1 MTIALRYAAYS
12 DVGCLREGN
21 EDSGY
26 AGQHL
31 LAVADGMG
39 GYAGGEVASSIAI
52 STIRRLD
59 TEPHGTE
66 EMAESLQ
73 RAVEQANASLSRR
86 ILAEPQLENMGTTLT
101 AMLWSGPRVALI
113 HIGDSRAY
121 LLRGPRFEQI
131 THDHTLVQTLVDEGK
146 ITEEEVAT
154 HPQRSLILR
163 ALDGKSPVD
172 PDISISEAK
181 PGDRYLLCSDG
192 LSGVVTKKTIHET
205 LATEAD
211 PRVAAKK
218 LIELAIRGGG
228 PDNITAVIADVIET
242 ETDREGPTAE
252 PQVVGAA
259 DQRSE
264 VDEQAGDTPAR
275 RAQEL
280 RGSGG
285 DTAEMDRVEDVAAP
299 GYSGPYEEPHDDFD
313 DRPARG
319 RGRGRGPEEPEPE
332 YRTRRWW
339 PVVVAFLV
347 IVALVAGVAY
357 YFGRQY
363 VDSQFYVG
371 PSASGDT
378 VSIYQGI
385 DTDIAGFSLS
395 EEIEAS
401 DIRMDELS
409 EGDRSTVQNTIPVE
423 SLEEARGRIEDLNQN
438 LAEAAENDTDRED
451 PRDTGSEDTGTAD
464 ESAEPTEGAETE
476 AGSTDSGSATTETQE
491 SG

>member
-52 STIRRLD
+52 ASISRLD
-59 TEPHGTE
+59 AEDHPAD
-66 EMAESLQ
+66 EMAEALQ
-73 RAVEQANASLSRR
+73 RAVEQANGSLSRR
-86 ILAEPQLENMGTTLT
+86 IMEEPQLENMGTTLT

-121 LLRGPRFEQI
+121 LMRGSRFEQI

-181 PGDRYLLCSDG
+181 VGDRYMLCSDG
-192 LSGVVTKKTIHET
+192 LSGVVSKKTIHET
-205 LATEAD
+205 LATETD
-211 PRVAAKK
+211 PRAAAKK
-218 LIELAIRGGG
+218 LIDLANRGGG
-228 PDNITAVIADVIET
+228 PDNITAVVADVIET
-242 ETDREGPTAE
+242 DTDREGPTSTA
-252 PQVVGAA
+252 QVVGAA
-259 DQRSE
+259 DQRAATVE
-264 VDEQAGDTPAR
+264 PEPDTPAR

-280 RGSGG
+280 RVGG
-285 DTAEMDRVEDVAAP
+285 DTAEMDPIRDDAPEPAYAGAPYDPQYDPAYEDYEPAPAA
-299 GYSGPYEEPHDDFD
+299 
-313 DRPARG
+313 R
-319 RGRGRGPEEPEPE
+319 RGPEPETE

-339 PVVVAFLV
+339 PMVLVFVV
-347 IVALVAGVAY
+347 IVAAVAGGGY

-363 VDSQFYVG
+363 VESQYYIG
-371 PSASGDT
+371 PSSDGET
-378 VSIYQGI
+378 VSVYQGI
-385 DTDIAGFSLS
+385 DTDIAGISLS
-395 EEIEAS
+395 EEIDRT
-401 DIRMDELS
+401 DIRLDSLT
-409 EGDRSTVQNTIPVE
+409 EGDLSAVENTIPVD
-423 SLEEARGRIEDLNQN
+423 SPAAADTRIEDLRANQPG
-438 LAEAAENDTDRED
+438 DTE
-451 PRDTGSEDTGTAD
+451 
-464 ESAEPTEGAETE
+464 
-476 AGSTDSGSATTETQE
+476 E

>member
-52 STIRRLD
+52 SSIRQLD
-59 TEPHGTE
+59 TTDDPQAE
-66 EMAESLQ
+66 EMAEVLQ
-73 RAVEQANASLSRR
+73 RAVERANESLAIR
-86 ILAEPQLENMGTTLT
+86 IRQEPQLENMGTTLT
-101 AMLWSGPRVALI
+101 AMLWSGPQVALI

-163 ALDGKSPVD
+163 ALDGKTPVD
-172 PDISISEAK
+172 PDISISQAK
-181 PGDRYLLCSDG
+181 VGDRYLLCSDG
-192 LSGVVTKKTIHET
+192 LSGVVSKKTIHET
-205 LATEAD
+205 LATEND
-211 PRVAAKK
+211 PRAAAKK

-242 ETDREGPTAE
+242 DTDREGPTGA
-252 PQVVGAA
+252 PQTVGAA
-259 DQRSE
+259 DQR
-264 VDEQAGDTPAR
+264 DESTGPNESSPAR

-280 RGSGG
+280 RGNGG
-285 DTAEMDRVEDVAAP
+285 DTAEMDPVKAGVP
-299 GYSGPYEEPHDDFD
+299 GNDGGPYDEQQYGAHDDYD
-313 DRPARG
+313 APPARG
-319 RGRGRGPEEPEPE
+319 RSAEPE
-332 YRTRRWW
+332 YRTRSWW
-339 PVVVAFLV
+339 PIILVFVVV
-347 IVALVAGVAY
+347 VALVAGGGY

-363 VDSQFYVG
+363 VDSQYYVG
-371 PSASGDT
+371 LSPDGET
-378 VSIYQGI
+378 VSVYQGI
-385 DTDIAGFSLS
+385 DTDIAGMSLS
-395 EEIEAS
+395 
-401 DIRMDELS
+401 DEVETTDL
-409 EGDRSTVQNTIPVE
+409 RVE
-423 SLEEARGRIEDLNQN
+423 SLSQA
-438 LAEAAENDTDRED
+438 DRELIQSTITVD
-451 PRDTGSEDTGTAD
+451 DRADATRVVGDLEDASNEAT
-464 ESAEPTEGAETE
+464 ETE
-476 AGSTDSGSATTETQE
+476 TEE

>member
-52 STIRRLD
+52 SSIRQLD
-59 TEPHGTE
+59 TRDDPRAE
-66 EMAESLQ
+66 EMAEVLQ
-73 RAVEQANASLSRR
+73 RAVERANESLAIR
-86 ILAEPQLENMGTTLT
+86 IRQEPQLENMGTTLT
-101 AMLWSGPRVALI
+101 AMLWSGSQVALI

-163 ALDGKSPVD
+163 ALDGKTPVD
-172 PDISISEAK
+172 PDISISKAK
-181 PGDRYLLCSDG
+181 VGDRYLLCSDG
-192 LSGVVTKKTIHET
+192 LSGVVSKKTIHET
-205 LATEAD
+205 LATESD
-211 PRVAAKK
+211 PRAAAKK

-228 PDNITAVIADVIET
+228 PDNITAVVADVIET
-242 ETDREGPTAE
+242 DTDREGPT
-252 PQVVGAA
+252 PSSQTVGAA
-259 DQRSE
+259 DQRDDATGPNESS
-264 VDEQAGDTPAR
+264 PAR

-280 RGSGG
+280 RGNGG
-285 DTAEMDRVEDVAAP
+285 DTAEMDPVQAEIP
-299 GYSGPYEEPHDDFD
+299 GQQDYQGQDGNSAYGVPYEEPYNTHDDYD
-313 DRPARG
+313 APPARG
-319 RGRGRGPEEPEPE
+319 GAPEPE
-332 YRTRRWW
+332 YRTRSWW
-339 PVVVAFLV
+339 PIILVFLVVVG
-347 IVALVAGVAY
+347 LVAGGGY

-363 VDSQFYVG
+363 VDSQYYVG
-371 PSASGDT
+371 VSEDGRT

-395 EEIEAS
+395 EEIETT
-401 DIRMDELS
+401 DI
-409 EGDRSTVQNTIPVE
+409 QVE
-423 SLEEARGRIEDLNQN
+423 SLTQ
-438 LAEAAENDTDRED
+438 TDREAIQN
-451 PRDTGSEDTGTAD
+451 TWTAND
-464 ESAEPTEGAETE
+464 LADAQSIVSDLEGDSGDNADQESETE
-476 AGSTDSGSATTETQE
+476 E

>member
-26 AGQHL
+26 AGQNL

-52 STIRRLD
+52 SSIRRLD
-59 TEPHGTE
+59 SEPPRSD
-66 EMAESLQ
+66 EMAEVLQ

-86 ILAEPQLENMGTTLT
+86 IMEEPQLENMGTTLT
-101 AMLWSGPRVALI
+101 AMLWAGPRVALI

-121 LLRGPRFEQI
+121 LMRGPRFEQI

-181 PGDRYLLCSDG
+181 AGDRYLLCSDG
-192 LSGVVTKKTIHET
+192 LSGVVSKKTIHET

-211 PRVAAKK
+211 PRSAAKK

-228 PDNITAVIADVIET
+228 PDNITAVVADVIEA
-242 ETDREGPTAE
+242 ETDSEGPTRAS
-252 PQVVGAA
+252 QVVGAA
-259 DQRSE
+259 DQRRE
-264 VDEQAGDTPAR
+264 NVDQGNDTPAR

-280 RGSGG
+280 RGGSG
-285 DTAEMDRVEDVAAP
+285 DTAEMDPVRDEPGPDAYAA
-299 GYSGPYEEPHDDFD
+299 GDAYQEPYNSEYDDYEAPPA
-313 DRPARG
+313 DRRG
-319 RGRGRGPEEPEPE
+319 RSEPE
-332 YRTRRWW
+332 YRPRRWW
-339 PVVVAFLV
+339 PMVLVFLVVVAV
-347 IVALVAGVAY
+347 VAGATY
-357 YFGRQY
+357 YFGSRYVNSQY
-363 VDSQFYVG
+363 YVG
-371 PSASGDT
+371 PSPSGDT

-385 DTDIAGFSLS
+385 NTDIAGFSLS
-395 EEIEAS
+395 EEVEETEITLDSLSEADRGS
-401 DIRMDELS
+401 VENTLPAENLDDARASVDVLS
-409 EGDRSTVQNTIPVE
+409 EGAGGART
-423 SLEEARGRIEDLNQN
+423 EE
-438 LAEAAENDTDRED
+438 
-451 PRDTGSEDTGTAD
+451 GSG
-464 ESAEPTEGAETE
+464 
-476 AGSTDSGSATTETQE
+476 
-491 SG
+491 

>member
-52 STIRRLD
+52 SSIRRLD
-59 TEPHGTE
+59 AEDHRADD
-66 EMAESLQ
+66 MAEVLQ
-73 RAVEQANASLSRR
+73 QAVEQANASLSRR
-86 ILAEPQLENMGTTLT
+86 IMEEPRLENMGTTLT

-121 LLRGPRFEQI
+121 LLRGSRFEQI

-181 PGDRYLLCSDG
+181 VGDRYLLCSDG
-192 LSGVVTKKTIHET
+192 LSGVVSKKTIHET

-211 PRVAAKK
+211 PRTAVKK
-218 LIELAIRGGG
+218 LIDLAIRGGG

-242 ETDREGPTAE
+242 DTDREGPTPAS
-252 PQVVGAA
+252 QLVGAA
-259 DQRSE
+259 DQRRD
-264 VDEQAGDTPAR
+264 VMEQGQDTPAR

-280 RGSGG
+280 RAGG
-285 DTAEMDRVEDVAAP
+285 DTAEMDPVRDEQDPAGSPAYAA
-299 GYSGPYEEPHDDFD
+299 PYEESYD
-313 DRPARG
+313 G
-319 RGRGRGPEEPEPE
+319 YEEPAAPRRPRDGQPAE
-332 YRTRRWW
+332 YRTKRWW
-339 PVVVAFLV
+339 PMILV
-347 IVALVAGVAY
+347 FVILVGIVAGAGY

-363 VDSQFYVG
+363 IDGQYYIG
-371 PSASGDT
+371 PSESGET
-378 VSIYQGI
+378 VAIYRGI
-385 DTDIAGFSLS
+385 DTDLAGLSLS
-395 EEIEAS
+395 EQVEDTEIPLDSLTDADRQLISGNVPADDLEDARTTV
-401 DIRMDELS
+401 DALRENATPAPGD
-409 EGDRSTVQNTIPVE
+409 EGD
-423 SLEEARGRIEDLNQN
+423 EE
-438 LAEAAENDTDRED
+438 
-451 PRDTGSEDTGTAD
+451 TGT
-464 ESAEPTEGAETE
+464 EEG
-476 AGSTDSGSATTETQE
+476 SG
-491 SG
+491 

>member
-52 STIRRLD
+52 SSIRRLD
-59 TEPHGTE
+59 AEDHRADD
-66 EMAESLQ
+66 MAEVLQ
-73 RAVEQANASLSRR
+73 QAVEQANASLSRR
-86 ILAEPQLENMGTTLT
+86 IMEEPRLENMGTTLT

-121 LLRGPRFEQI
+121 LLRGSRFEQI

-192 LSGVVTKKTIHET
+192 LSGVVSKKTIHET

-211 PRVAAKK
+211 PRAAAKK
-218 LIELAIRGGG
+218 LIDLAIRGGG

-242 ETDREGPTAE
+242 DTDRDGPTRSA
-252 PQVVGAA
+252 QMVGAA
-259 DQRSE
+259 DQRRD
-264 VDEQAGDTPAR
+264 VMEQGQDTPAR

-280 RGSGG
+280 RSTGG
-285 DTAEMDRVEDVAAP
+285 DTAEMDPVRDEPAYAGAPAPGGPPADGGAYAAP
-299 GYSGPYEEPHDDFD
+299 YGEQPYPGYEEPASPG
-313 DRPARG
+313 RARG
-319 RGRGRGPEEPEPE
+319 GREGQEVQQ
-332 YRTRRWW
+332 TRRWW
-339 PVVVAFLV
+339 PMVVGFLV
-347 IVALVAGVAY
+347 IIGIVAGAGY

-363 VDSQFYVG
+363 IDSQYFIG
-371 PSASGDT
+371 PSSSGEN
-378 VSIYQGI
+378 VSIYRGI

-395 EEIEAS
+395 EQ
-401 DIRMDELS
+401 
-409 EGDRSTVQNTIPVE
+409 V
-423 SLEEARGRIEDLNQN
+423 
-438 LAEAAENDTDRED
+438 
-451 PRDTGSEDTGTAD
+451 EDTGIALESLSESERQSIQNNIPAD
-464 ESAEPTEGAETE
+464 SLQDAQQTVDMLRDGAAAQGSEGGTEE
-476 AGSTDSGSATTETQE
+476 GSG
-491 SG
+491 

>member
-52 STIRRLD
+52 SSIRQLD
-59 TEPHGTE
+59 TQDDPRAE
-66 EMAESLQ
+66 EMAEVLQ
-73 RAVEQANASLSRR
+73 RAVERANESLAVR
-86 ILAEPQLENMGTTLT
+86 IRQEPQLENMGTTLT
-101 AMLWSGPRVALI
+101 AMLWSGSQVALI

-163 ALDGKSPVD
+163 ALDGKTPVD
-172 PDISISEAK
+172 PDISISKAK
-181 PGDRYLLCSDG
+181 VGDRYLLCSDG
-192 LSGVVTKKTIHET
+192 LSGVVSKKTIHET
-205 LATEAD
+205 LATEND
-211 PRVAAKK
+211 PRAAAKK

-242 ETDREGPTAE
+242 DTDREGPTGAA
-252 PQVVGAA
+252 QTVGAA
-259 DQRSE
+259 DQR
-264 VDEQAGDTPAR
+264 DESTGPNETSPAR

-280 RGSGG
+280 RGNGG
-285 DTAEMDRVEDVAAP
+285 DTAEMDPVQADIP
-299 GYSGPYEEPHDDFD
+299 GQDGNSAYGAPYEEQPYGTHDYDAP
-313 DRPARG
+313 PARG
-319 RGRGRGPEEPEPE
+319 GAGEPE
-332 YRTRRWW
+332 YRTRSWW
-339 PVVVAFLV
+339 PIILVFLVVVG
-347 IVALVAGVAY
+347 LVAGGGY

-363 VDSQFYVG
+363 VESQYYVG
-371 PSASGDT
+371 LSTDGQT
-378 VSIYQGI
+378 VSVYQGI

-395 EEIEAS
+395 EEVETT
-401 DIRMDELS
+401 DI
-409 EGDRSTVQNTIPVE
+409 QVE
-423 SLEEARGRIEDLNQN
+423 SLPEADRDAVQNIINVNDRAGADSVISDLEEASGG
-438 LAEAAENDTDRED
+438 T
-451 PRDTGSEDTGTAD
+451 TAD
-464 ESAEPTEGAETE
+464 ETTDDGADQETE
-476 AGSTDSGSATTETQE
+476 TEE

>member
-52 STIRRLD
+52 SSIRQLD
-59 TEPHGTE
+59 TRDDPRAE
-66 EMAESLQ
+66 EMAEVLQ
-73 RAVEQANASLSRR
+73 RAVEHANESLAIR
-86 ILAEPQLENMGTTLT
+86 IRQEPQLENMGTTLT
-101 AMLWSGPRVALI
+101 AMLWSGSQVALI

-163 ALDGKSPVD
+163 ALDGKTPVD
-172 PDISISEAK
+172 PDISISKAK
-181 PGDRYLLCSDG
+181 VGDRYLLCSDG
-192 LSGVVTKKTIHET
+192 LSGVVSKKTIHET
-205 LATEAD
+205 LATESD
-211 PRVAAKK
+211 PRAAAKK

-228 PDNITAVIADVIET
+228 PDNITAVVADVIET
-242 ETDREGPTAE
+242 DTDREGPTPAS
-252 PQVVGAA
+252 QTVGAA
-259 DQRSE
+259 DQR
-264 VDEQAGDTPAR
+264 DESTGPNESSPAR

-280 RGSGG
+280 RGTGG
-285 DTAEMDRVEDVAAP
+285 DTAEMDPVQAEIPGRQDHPGHDGNPAYGAP
-299 GYSGPYEEPHDDFD
+299 HEEPYNTHDDYD
-313 DRPARG
+313 APTARG
-319 RGRGRGPEEPEPE
+319 QASEPE
-332 YRTRRWW
+332 YRTRSWW
-339 PVVVAFLV
+339 PIILVFLV
-347 IVALVAGVAY
+347 VVALVAGGGY

-363 VDSQFYVG
+363 VDSQYYVG
-371 PSASGDT
+371 ISPDGRT

-395 EEIEAS
+395 EEV
-401 DIRMDELS
+401 
-409 EGDRSTVQNTIPVE
+409 EGTEIQVD
-423 SLEEARGRIEDLNQN
+423 SLTP
-438 LAEAAENDTDRED
+438 TDREAIQN
-451 PRDTGSEDTGTAD
+451 TWTAD
-464 ESAEPTEGAETE
+464 DLADAKSIVSDLEADSGDSADQETE
-476 AGSTDSGSATTETQE
+476 TEE

>member
-59 TEPHGTE
+59 SEAPGPD
-66 EMAESLQ
+66 EMAEALQ

-86 ILAEPQLENMGTTLT
+86 IMEEPQLENMGTTLT

-121 LLRGPRFEQI
+121 LLRGSRFEQI

-181 PGDRYLLCSDG
+181 AGDRYLLCSDG
-192 LSGVVTKKTIHET
+192 LSGVVSKKTIHET
-205 LATEAD
+205 LVAEPD
-211 PRVAAKK
+211 PGTAAKK
-218 LIELAIRGGG
+218 LIDLAIRGGG

-242 ETDREGPTAE
+242 ETDREGPTRSA
-252 PQVVGAA
+252 QLVGAA
-259 DQRSE
+259 DQRRE
-264 VDEQAGDTPAR
+264 ILDQGGDTPAR

-280 RGSGG
+280 RGAG
-285 DTAEMDRVEDVAAP
+285 DTAEMDPVRDEDLEKDSHGTSDEAYQESYGDDYDDYEAP
-299 GYSGPYEEPHDDFD
+299 PTARR
-313 DRPARG
+313 DRP
-319 RGRGRGPEEPEPE
+319 EPETE

-339 PVVVAFLV
+339 PMVLVFVV
-347 IVALVAGVAY
+347 LVAVIAGATY

-363 VDSQFYVG
+363 VDDQYYVG
-371 PSASGDT
+371 PSPSGET

-385 DTDIAGFSLS
+385 NTDIAGFSLS
-395 EEIEAS
+395 EEFEDTRIPLDSLPES
-401 DIRMDELS
+401 DRDAVE
-409 EGDRSTVQNTIPVE
+409 NTLP
-423 SLEEARGRIEDLNQN
+423 
-438 LAEAAENDTDRED
+438 AENLDDARERVD
-451 PRDTGSEDTGTAD
+451 MLR
-464 ESAEPTEGAETE
+464 ESSATEEGA
-476 AGSTDSGSATTETQE
+476 G
-491 SG
+491 